1 MISEKEIII
10 KDLKRRLSNN
20 LKDNLIDVILFGS
33 QLTGNSSA
41 DSDYDILI
49 VVKKRNDWKLERMIS
64 DICYEVELDY
74 GIITDSHVLT
84 ENELNLPR
92 GKQPIFYNAIN
103 HGYHA
108 WVKEDDR
115 KILINYRLEQAK
127 ETIVVS
133 QFLIDSSQLVVAFNR
148 IYYGMYYAVTAL
160 AIKCR
165 FETSKHL

>member
-1 MISEKEIII
+1 MNSEKEIII

-103 HGYHA
+103 HGY
-108 WVKEDDR
+108 
-115 KILINYRLEQAK
+115 
-127 ETIVVS
+127 
-133 QFLIDSSQLVVAFNR
+133 
-148 IYYGMYYAVTAL
+148 L
-160 AIKCR
+160 A
-165 FETSKHL
+165 